1 MLWIL
6 LLVAVC
12 PALSLLAE
20 RAVALVPVERS
31 R

>member
-12 PALSLLAE
+12 PVLSLLAE
-20 RAVALVPVERS
+20 RAVALVPVDRS